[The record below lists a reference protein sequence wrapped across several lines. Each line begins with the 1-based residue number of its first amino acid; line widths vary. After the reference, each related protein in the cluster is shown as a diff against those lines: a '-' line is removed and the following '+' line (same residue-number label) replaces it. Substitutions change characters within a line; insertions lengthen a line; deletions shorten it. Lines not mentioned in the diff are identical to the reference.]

1 MRACAADR
9 AATDHGAGRHRAG
22 WGPGTRTEPA
32 LGEHTEALLRAAGM
46 TDEQGAALRRDGV
59 IA

>member
-1 MRACAADR
+1 MLPPI
-9 AATDHGAGRHRAG
+9 TVPGRRG
-22 WGPGTRTEPA
+22 TGDGSREPGTVPA

>member
-1 MRACAADR
+1 MRANR
-9 AATDHGAGRHRAG
+9 AAIDHGAGAGRHRG
-22 WGPGTRTEPA
+22 RKPGTRTVPA